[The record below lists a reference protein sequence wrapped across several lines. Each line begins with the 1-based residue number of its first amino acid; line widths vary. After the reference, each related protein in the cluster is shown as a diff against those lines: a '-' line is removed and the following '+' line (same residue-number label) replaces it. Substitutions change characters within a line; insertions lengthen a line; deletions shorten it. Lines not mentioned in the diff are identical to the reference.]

1 VNTDDLRRALARL
14 ASDDDEEGIERI
26 VRAATEESRSA
37 ADAAV
42 AVWLEGGELGTRA
55 RSILVSLDDLALAS
69 LARSRIPAESS
80 DRAFR
85 MQAIARGARAAQTRA
100 VNALFA
106 SLDDR
111 TDLGSPGGVAES
123 RAPARRVCD
132 EAYLLLRGLLFADG
146 AVAGSVASSEAFLA
160 NPERERDALIREA
173 KTSGVFRRLVDD
185 ADVEL

>member
-1 VNTDDLRRALARL
+1 MNTDDLRRELARL
-14 ASDDDEEGIERI
+14 ASDDDDGLERI
-26 VRAATEESRSA
+26 VRAATEEGRSA

-55 RSILVSLDDLALAS
+55 RSIVVSLEDLALAS
-69 LARSRIPAESS
+69 LARSRIPPESS

-85 MQAIARGARAAQTRA
+85 MQAIARAARAAQTRA

-146 AVAGSVASSEAFLA
+146 GLAGSVASTEAFLA
-160 NPERERDALIREA
+160 TPERERDALIREA
-173 KTSGVFRRLVDD
+173 KSSRVFRRLVDD
-185 ADVEL
+185 ADIDR